1 MKSKCRIAIYNF
13 IAIFVICILFGNY
26 SLAEE
31 AARIMEICTE
41 ETSLSIYVKNMPN
54 NADVN
59 VEIGTSVC
67 GQVIC
72 QSIEDTEFETI
83 ILIDNSLSI
92 PKKNRAQITELLNG
106 IVDGKG
112 TNEKIAIGVFSSD
125 ITLLAD
131 YTYDKEVLKEAIGN
145 ISYQD
150 QETYITDMLYKLLKN
165 DFSSKTKSVYRR
177 IIVIGDGIDNDS
189 IGYTSEEL
197 NRLIQECKYP
207 VYAIG
212 CETKNNMKPLE
223 NFFAMARLSGADYYL
238 LDSDETIVSI
248 QNELNADKYIT
259 KISVNPPV
267 EMLDGSIHSVKVD
280 LGYQSVSQ
288 EARMP
293 QQARTEEVSDVIE
306 SSSPEETEV
315 MEETEVIEGTETT
328 QEQTQLEEDRTVQ
341 RKFIVGIIVFW
352 IIVFILIIMVVTIR
366 KSKKKILKEKNKVE
380 YIKSQ
385 REKELKAILDNQQI
399 SAETGNVGYIILADT
414 EHAEKSYKV
423 ALNRQIIIGRNS
435 DKCQVIIDYD
445 PWVSSRHCEIYA
457 MGGKLLLRDLQS
469 SNGTF
474 MNGTRIFSD
483 VELTQGCIIMVGHTK
498 LQLTIL

>member
-13 IAIFVICILFGNY
+13 IVIFITCILLGNH

-54 NADVN
+54 NADIS
-59 VEIGTSVC
+59 VEIGTTVC

-92 PKKNRAQITELLNG
+92 PRKNREQITELLNG

-150 QETYITDMLYKLLKN
+150 QETYITDMLYKLLQN
-165 DFSSKTKSVYRR
+165 DFESKTKSVYRR

-197 NRLIQECKYP
+197 NRLIEECRYP

-238 LDSDETIVSI
+238 LDSDETIASI
-248 QNELNADKYIT
+248 QNDLNADKYIT
-259 KISVNPPV
+259 KISVNPPA
-267 EMLDGSIHSVKVD
+267 EMLDGSVRSVKVD

-293 QQARTEEVSDVIE
+293 QQARTEETLEVIE
-306 SSSPEETEV
+306 STDLAETVETESI
-315 MEETEVIEGTETT
+315 EETETT
-328 QEQTQLEEDRTVQ
+328 QEQTQQEEDKTAQ
-341 RKFIVGIIVFW
+341 RKFIIGIIAFW
-352 IIVFILIIMVVTIR
+352 IIVLILIIVVIFIR
-366 KSKKKILKEKNKVE
+366 KSKNKRLKEKNKVE

-399 SAETGNVGYIILADT
+399 SAETGNVGYIVLTDI
-414 EHAEKSYKV
+414 EHTEKSYRV
-423 ALNRQIIIGRNS
+423 AVNRQIIVGRS
-435 DKCQVIIDYD
+435 HDKCQIVIDYD

-474 MNGTRIFSD
+474 VNGTRIFSD
-483 VELTQGCIIMVGHTK
+483 VELTQGCIITIGHTK
-498 LQLTIL
+498 LQLTYY

>member
-31 AARIMEICTE
+31 AVRIMEICTE
-41 ETSLSIYVKNMPN
+41 ETSLSVYVKNMQN

-59 VEIGTSVC
+59 VEIGTTTC
-67 GQVIC
+67 GQITC

-92 PKKNRAQITELLNG
+92 PRKNREQITELLNG
-106 IVDGKG
+106 VVDGKG

-165 DFSSKTKSVYRR
+165 DFLSKTKSVYRR

-238 LDSDETIVSI
+238 LDSDETIASI
-248 QNELNADKYIT
+248 QNDLNADKYII
-259 KISVNPPV
+259 KISVNPPA
-267 EMLDGSIHSVKVD
+267 EMLDGSIQSVKVD

-293 QQARTEEVSDVIE
+293 QQARTEEVLDVIE

-315 MEETEVIEGTETT
+315 IEETETT
-328 QEQTQLEEDRTVQ
+328 QEQTQPEEDKTVQ
-341 RKFIVGIIVFW
+341 RKFIIGIIAFW
-352 IIVFILIIMVVTIR
+352 IIVFILIIVVIFIR
-366 KSKKKILKEKNKVE
+366 KSKNKRLKEKNKVE

-385 REKELKAILDNQQI
+385 REKELKAILNNQQI
-399 SAETGNVGYIILADT
+399 SAEAGNVGYIVLTDI
-414 EHAEKSYKV
+414 EHTEKSNKV
-423 ALNRQIIIGRNS
+423 AVNRQIIVGRS
-435 DKCQVIIDYD
+435 HDKCQVIIDYD

-474 MNGTRIFSD
+474 VNGTRIFAD
-483 VELTQGCIIMVGHTK
+483 VELTQGCIITVGHTK
-498 LQLTIL
+498 LQLTYY